1 MLQLIKKKVDLEIRD
16 KDGNTA
22 LQVAVNEENA
32 DAVTLLV
39 TSQVSNPL
47 KKLFIL
53 KVLLGTLCTFR
64 QLII

>member
-39 TSQVSNPL
+39 SSQVSNPL